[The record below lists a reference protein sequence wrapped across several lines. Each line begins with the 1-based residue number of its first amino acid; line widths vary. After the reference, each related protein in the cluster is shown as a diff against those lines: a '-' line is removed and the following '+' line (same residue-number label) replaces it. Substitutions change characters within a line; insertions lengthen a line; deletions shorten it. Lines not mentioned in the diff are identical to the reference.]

1 MLELLILILSL
12 VLMEIFLSTP
22 VPQERYGYGQ
32 VLSSHS
38 KENFLSQINVTNAQL
53 KLK

>member
-22 VPQERYGYGQ
+22 VPQECYGYGK
-32 VLSSHS
+32 VLSSHL
-38 KENFLSQINVTNAQL
+38 KNFLSQINVRNAQL